1 MFWIKIQKQA
11 KIKDNGKNAAL
22 SIEEEH
28 GYYLWVIV
36 V

>member
-1 MFWIKIQKQA
+1 MVLIEIQKQA
-11 KIKDNGKNAAL
+11 KIKDNGKNVAL

-28 GYYLWVIV
+28 GCYLWVIV